1 MNEERT
7 RKCLR
12 QVEHIRGHLWH
23 RYSITVN
30 QVIVVTSTLP
40 KGTLGSV
47 ASLLAVILYQGNP
60 DMNHK
65 LWNIVSTERYILH
78 MQVLLECYKCVV
90 NQKLE
95 HVDDI
100 SFRELFGRIRVFFQ
114 RNKIYLFLAQGIC
127 IYVGLSFFMKHS
139 WTNSLNMF
147 FSLEWGIVVYTG

>member
-1 MNEERT
+1 
-7 RKCLR
+7 
-12 QVEHIRGHLWH
+12 
-23 RYSITVN
+23 
-30 QVIVVTSTLP
+30 
-40 KGTLGSV
+40 
-47 ASLLAVILYQGNP
+47 
-60 DMNHK
+60 MNHK
-65 LWNIVSTERYILH
+65 LWNIVSTEKYILH

-147 FSLEWGIVVYTG
+147 FSLE